1 MLAPG
6 EVRPGPAPCPAEELN
21 GDLWR
26 VARTWRRL
34 GRACGERAVHA
45 ALAGEVP
52 LRRVREALRA
62 LKARRRRVQRQL
74 AAARRVH
81 VVVHARDAVWSQDA
95 THLGRCPRDPGLPE
109 ANVPLRELSGA
120 PQGPLRAV
128 QGEVVKDVASTELV
142 DVRVGPPATG
152 EDVVAVLEALRVER
166 GLPLVHATDN
176 GVYACRRVREYLAAH
191 QVVHLRSLPRTPQHN
206 AWVERSNGELK
217 QETGLGRGVVL
228 RDDDEA
234 RDRVERARRTLNEHR
249 PRTSRGGLTAAQ
261 LDASLPHWQAR
272 VRREVFWNEACSA
285 IERLTKDA
293 NNERERR
300 MREREAIHCTLEEF
314 GLVTRTRG
322 GERQPA
328 VKPEGNW

>member
-1 MLAPG
+1 
-6 EVRPGPAPCPAEELN
+6 
-21 GDLWR
+21 
-26 VARTWRRL
+26 
-34 GRACGERAVHA
+34 VHA
-45 ALAGEVP
+45 ALQGEVS

-62 LKARRRRVQRQL
+62 LKARWRRVQRRL
-74 AAARRVH
+74 AEERRVH
-81 VVVHARDAVWSQDA
+81 VVVHALDALWSQDA
-95 THLGRCPRDPGLPE
+95 THLGRCARDPGLPE
-109 ANVPLRELSGA
+109 QNVPFGEVLGA

-152 EDVVAVLEALRVER
+152 EDVVAMLEAMRIER

-217 QETGLGRGVVL
+217 LEAGLGAGVVL

-234 RDRVERARRTLNEHR
+234 RDRVEPARRRLNEQR

-261 LDASLPHWQAR
+261 LDASLPHWQSR
-272 VRREVFWNEACSA
+272 VSREVFWKEACST

-293 NNERERR
+293 SNERERR
-300 MREREAIHCTLEEF
+300 MREREAIFCTLEKF

-322 GERQPA
+322 GTAQPA
-328 VKPEGNW
+328 VKAEVNC